1 MMGMKARFGIGAV
14 TAALAVTAVAGCSGS
29 GSSSGGS
36 GVAGGTGVAKTGSGD
51 SSVLSLVADAMNKAN
66 AAGTV
71 KVTGTMTAPGVTTPI
86 TMTAQEQYTP
96 SLEMS
101 MSMQVEGQTMSEIL
115 VGDVVYMD
123 YPALSSELGGKQWA
137 EIDLA
142 KANSLGSLSSLL
154 DSARNENPT
163 TQIAA
168 LVASGAVTKVGPAT
182 VNGQSTTHYTGTLD
196 ASQLLKVGTATSN
209 LSASQLSSLKSELQ
223 TAGVTTVKID
233 LWIAANG
240 LPVEEKYSEQT
251 SAGAVSGDMFMSDWG
266 TPVSVGA
273 PPASEVYNMTNALN
287 SAGASATASAAG

>member
-1 MMGMKARFGIGAV
+1 MKARFGIGAA